1 MKSRQFID
9 TVLATARAGHG
20 GAGSA
25 SLRHEKFIPR
35 GGPDGGDGGRGGD
48 VVLIGDEDVDSLVAI
63 FFDSNL
69 LAPDGGPGGARRMH
83 GRNGATL
90 FVPVP
95 LGTSVTDEE
104 TGIELGDIRAHGQT
118 LVVARGGRGGF
129 GNVHFASAR
138 HQAPREHGPGEP
150 GEEFRLR
157 LDLRMMADASL
168 VGYPSAGKS
177 SILRR
182 ISRAKPKVA
191 AYPFTT
197 LTPHIG
203 TVLYPERNASL
214 RVADIPGII
223 EDAHLGVGLGDRF
236 LRHIERS
243 RVMVYV
249 IDMAAV
255 DGRKPSDDYR
265 VLRHELEMRD
275 PALLERPHLVV
286 ANKMDLPEAAE
297 KLAEFRAETGEEP
310 IPLSAETGDGVDAL
324 KAALFDLI
332 RPTAHRRRT
341 AAKAAATAAA
351 GDGAPEAA
359 GEPVVSTIATVGG
372 RRKIVQPKKRR
383 EKERHGVVTP
393 RRGYTPPRPLE
404 GKGESGEDGGDAS
417 EITPDKVAGASFLGH
432 IGG

>member
-9 TVLATARAGHG
+9 TVLATARGGHG
-20 GAGSA
+20 GSGSA

-48 VVLIGDEDVDSLVAI
+48 VILVGDEDVDSLVAI
-63 FFDSNL
+63 FFDPNL
-69 LAPDGGPGGARRMH
+69 LAADGGAGGARRMH
-83 GRNGATL
+83 GRNGPAL

-95 LGTSVTDEE
+95 LGTSVTDED
-104 TGIELGDIRAHGQT
+104 TGIVLGDIREHGQA
-118 LVVARGGRGGF
+118 LVVARGGKGGF
-129 GNVHFASAR
+129 GNMHFRSAT

-150 GEEFRLR
+150 GQEFRLR

-168 VGYPSAGKS
+168 VGFPSAGKS
-177 SILRR
+177 SILRG
-182 ISRAKPKVA
+182 ISRARPKVA

-255 DGRKPSDDYR
+255 DGRKPWDDYR
-265 VLRHELEMRD
+265 ILRRELELRD

-286 ANKMDLPEAAE
+286 ANKMDLDGATDL
-297 KLAEFRAETGEEP
+297 LAEFRAETGENP
-310 IPLSAETGDGVDAL
+310 LPLSATTGEGLDAL
-324 KAALFDLI
+324 KTALFELV
-332 RPTAHRRRT
+332 RPAAHRRRRDT
-341 AAKAAATAAA
+341 ATASAAEGDAAAS
-351 GDGAPEAA
+351 GDGAPTVA
-359 GEPVVSTIATVGG
+359 TIGAG
-372 RRKIVQPKKRR
+372 RRKIVAPKKRR
-383 EKERHGVVTP
+383 AKEAHGVVTP

-404 GKGESGEDGGDAS
+404 GRGESADGSDT
-417 EITPDKVAGASFLGH
+417 EITADKAAAASFLRTRH
-432 IGG
+432 

>member
-20 GAGSA
+20 GPGSA

-69 LAPDGGPGGARRMH
+69 FAADGGAGGARRMH
-83 GRNGATL
+83 GRNGANL

-95 LGTSVTDEE
+95 LGTSVTDDE

-118 LVVARGGRGGF
+118 LVVAHGGKGGF
-129 GNVHFASAR
+129 GNVHFKSAR
-138 HQAPREHGPGEP
+138 HQAPREFGPGEP
-150 GEEFRLR
+150 GQEFRLR

-168 VGYPSAGKS
+168 VGFPSAGKS
-177 SILRR
+177 SILRG

-255 DGRKPSDDYR
+255 DGRKPWDDYR
-265 VLRHELEMRD
+265 ILRHELEMRD
-275 PALLERPHLVV
+275 PALLERPHLIA
-286 ANKMDLPEAAE
+286 ANKMDLPEAADL
-297 KLAEFRAETGEEP
+297 LARFREETGEEP
-310 IPLSAETGDGVDAL
+310 LPLSAGTGEGLDAL
-324 KAALFDLI
+324 KEALFTLI
-332 RPTAHRRRT
+332 RPERHSRRSP
-341 AAKAAATAAA
+341 KAAP
-351 GDGAPEAA
+351 DAPAVA
-359 GEPVVSTIATVGG
+359 TIATAGG
-372 RRKIVQPKKRR
+372 RRKIVPPKKRR
-383 EKERHGVVTP
+383 AKEDRGVVTP

-404 GKGESGEDGGDAS
+404 GRGEAADGSGDDA
-417 EITPDKVAGASFLGH
+417 EISAEKASQASFLKLKG
-432 IGG
+432 

>member
-1 MKSRQFID
+1 M
-9 TVLATARAGHG
+9 
-20 GAGSA
+20 
-25 SLRHEKFIPR
+25 
-35 GGPDGGDGGRGGD
+35 
-48 VVLIGDEDVDSLVAI
+48 
-63 FFDSNL
+63 
-69 LAPDGGPGGARRMH
+69 
-83 GRNGATL
+83 
-90 FVPVP
+90 
-95 LGTSVTDEE
+95 
-104 TGIELGDIRAHGQT
+104 
-118 LVVARGGRGGF
+118 
-129 GNVHFASAR
+129 
-138 HQAPREHGPGEP
+138 
-150 GEEFRLR
+150 
-157 LDLRMMADASL
+157 
-168 VGYPSAGKS
+168 
-177 SILRR
+177 
-182 ISRAKPKVA
+182 
-191 AYPFTT
+191 
-197 LTPHIG
+197 
-203 TVLYPERNASL
+203 LYPERNASL

-255 DGRKPSDDYR
+255 DGCKPWDDYR

-275 PALLERPHLVV
+275 PALLDRPHLVV

-297 KLAEFRAETGEEP
+297 RLAEFRAETGEEP

-341 AAKAAATAAA
+341 AAKTAAAA
-351 GDGAPEAA
+351 GDGAAD
-359 GEPVVSTIATVGG
+359 EPAVSTIATVGG

>member
-20 GAGSA
+20 GPGSA

-48 VVLIGDEDVDSLVAI
+48 VVLVGDEDVDSLVAI

-69 LAPDGGPGGARRMH
+69 VAADGGAGGARGMH
-83 GRNGATL
+83 GRNGPPL
-90 FVPVP
+90 LVPVP
-95 LGTSVTDEE
+95 LGTSVVDAE
-104 TGIELGDIRAHGQT
+104 TGIELGDIRTHGQT
-118 LVVARGGRGGF
+118 LVVAHGGRGGF
-129 GNVHFASAR
+129 GNVHFKSAS
-138 HQAPREHGPGEP
+138 HQAPREFGPGEP

-168 VGYPSAGKS
+168 VGFPSAGKS
-177 SILRR
+177 SVLRG

-255 DGRKPSDDYR
+255 DGRKPWDDYR
-265 VLRHELEMRD
+265 ILRHELEMRD
-275 PALLERPHLVV
+275 PALLERPRIVL
-286 ANKMDLPEAAE
+286 ANKMDLPEAADH
-297 KLAEFRAETGEEP
+297 LARFRAETGEEP
-310 IPLSAETGDGVDAL
+310 LPVSAGTGEGLDAL
-324 KAALFDLI
+324 KEALFELI
-332 RPTAHRRRT
+332 RPERHSRRT
-341 AAKAAATAAA
+341 ATAATP
-351 GDGAPEAA
+351 DDAPVA
-359 GEPVVSTIATVGG
+359 TIATLGG
-372 RRKIVQPKKRR
+372 RRRIVPPKKRR
-383 EKERHGVVTP
+383 VKEDHGVVPP

-404 GKGESGEDGGDAS
+404 GRGEAADGSGDAA
-417 EITPDKVAGASFLGH
+417 EITAEKAARATFLRRN
-432 IGG
+432 I

>member
-9 TVLATARAGHG
+9 TVLATARGGHG
-20 GAGSA
+20 GPGSA

-48 VVLIGDEDVDSLVAI
+48 VVLVGDEDVDSLVAI
-63 FFDSNL
+63 FFDPNL
-69 LAPDGGPGGARRMH
+69 LAADGGAGGARRMH
-83 GRNGATL
+83 GRNGPAL

-95 LGTSVTDEE
+95 LGTSVSDDE
-104 TGIELGDIRAHGQT
+104 TGIALGDIREHGQT
-118 LVVARGGRGGF
+118 LVVARGGKGGF
-129 GNVHFASAR
+129 GNVHFKSAS

-150 GEEFRLR
+150 GQEFRLR

-177 SILRR
+177 SILPG

-203 TVLYPERNASL
+203 TVLYPERDASL

-249 IDMAAV
+249 LDMAGV
-255 DGRKPSDDYR
+255 DGRKPWDDYR

-275 PALLERPHLVV
+275 PALLERPRIVV
-286 ANKMDLPEAAE
+286 ANKMDLPGAAE
-297 KLAEFRAETGEEP
+297 SLAEFRAETGEEP
-310 IPLSAETGDGVDAL
+310 LPLSATSGEGLDAL
-324 KAALFDLI
+324 KEALFSLL
-332 RPTAHRRRT
+332 RPDRHRRRKD
-341 AAKAAATAAA
+341 AGKAAF
-351 GDGAPEAA
+351 GDASPA
-359 GEPVVSTIATVGG
+359 IATVGSG
-372 RRKIVQPKKRR
+372 RRKLAAPKKRR
-383 EKERHGVVTP
+383 AKEDHGIVTP
-393 RRGYTPPRPLE
+393 RRGYTPPKPLE
-404 GKGESGEDGGDAS
+404 GRGEAADGSDA
-417 EITPDKVAGASFLGH
+417 EISAEKAAGASFLKR
-432 IGG
+432 